1 VRPPASHH
9 REWNATN
16 NRCGDALVFVPGN
29 DFMVLNRLSRRHF
42 AGLAGWAALGSS
54 ASSVQAAGRRSAS
67 AAQSAAPGFPRGFI
81 WGTATSAYQIEGA
94 VNEDGRGPSIWDGF
108 THTEGTIED
117 GSNGDVADDHYHRYK
132 DDIRLMQALGT
143 KAYRFSI
150 AWPRIFPEGSGTPNS
165 KGLDFYNRLVE
176 ALLASGIEPYA
187 TLYHWDLPQAL
198 QDRFGGWQS
207 RDTAKAFADYAGY
220 VAERLSDRVKHF
232 FTINECSRLVHLGH
246 GLGIDAPGLKLP
258 QGQQNQV
265 RHHVALGHGLAVQ
278 AIRARA
284 RRGVK
289 VGPAE
294 NLVVCVPAIDTPENV
309 RAAEIATRELNA
321 GYLTVML
328 EGRYTDAYLAEAGKD
343 APQFTAED
351 LRIISSPIDF
361 LGLNIYKPDHYVVAA
376 DNPRGFALAPFP
388 ASFPHMD
395 PSWLMVGPEAM
406 YWAPRHAARLW
417 NVKSIYITENGTSA
431 TDAPDADGKIYD
443 VDRIMYLRNY
453 LSHLQR
459 ATAEGIPVAG
469 YFLWSLLDNF
479 EWADGLKKRF
489 GLYWVDFD
497 TQRRAPKLSAAFYRE
512 TIRRN
517 AVA

>member
-1 VRPPASHH
+1 
-9 REWNATN
+9 
-16 NRCGDALVFVPGN
+16 
-29 DFMVLNRLSRRHF
+29 MVLNGISRRYF
-42 AGLAGWAALGSS
+42 AGCAAWAALRAS
-54 ASSVQAAGRRSAS
+54 APAQAAHRRSAPGES
-67 AAQSAAPGFPRGFI
+67 GSAPGFPRDFI

-94 VNEDGRGPSIWDGF
+94 VNEDGRGPSIWDSF
-108 THTEGTIED
+108 THRQGTIED
-117 GSNGDVADDHYHRYK
+117 GSNGDVADDHYRRYK
-132 DDIRLMQALGT
+132 DDCKLMKSLGT

-150 AWPRIFPEGSGTPNS
+150 GWPRIFPRGSGAANG
-165 KGLDFYNRLVE
+165 KGLDFYNRLVDQ
-176 ALLASGIEPYA
+176 LLASGIEPYA

-198 QDRFGGWQS
+198 QDRFDGWRS

-220 VAERLSDRVKHF
+220 VTERLSDRVKHF

-246 GLGIDAPGLKLP
+246 GLGIDAPGLKLS
-258 QGQQNQV
+258 QGEQNQV

-284 RRGVK
+284 RRPVK

-294 NLVVCVPAIDTPENV
+294 NLVVCIPVIDTPANI

-328 EGRYTDAYLAEAGKD
+328 EGRYTAAYLADAGRD
-343 APQFTAED
+343 APQFAAED
-351 LRIISSPIDF
+351 LRVISSPIDF
-361 LGLNIYKPDHYVVAA
+361 LGLNIYKPDHYIVAA

-395 PSWLMVGPEAM
+395 PPWLMVGPEAM

-417 NVKSIYITENGTSA
+417 NVRSIYVTENGTSA
-431 TDAPDADGKIYD
+431 TDAPDADGNIYD
-443 VDRIMYLRNY
+443 LDRIMYLRNY
-453 LSHLQR
+453 LSQLQR

-489 GLYWVDFD
+489 GLYRVDFD
-497 TQRRAPKLSAAFYRE
+497 TQRRTPKLSAAFYRE

>member
-1 VRPPASHH
+1 
-9 REWNATN
+9 
-16 NRCGDALVFVPGN
+16 
-29 DFMVLNRLSRRHF
+29 MVLNGLSRRDF
-42 AGLAGWAALGSS
+42 AGLAGWAALGATARS
-54 ASSVQAAGRRSAS
+54 AAGATSKPS
-67 AAQSAAPGFPRGFI
+67 APGFPRDFV

-94 VNEDGRGPSIWDGF
+94 VNEDGRGPSIWDSF
-108 THTEGTIED
+108 THTPGSIED
-117 GSNGDVADDHYHRYK
+117 RSSGDVADDHYHRYK
-132 DDIRLMQALGT
+132 DDIGLMKALGT

-150 AWPRIFPEGSGTPNS
+150 AWPRIFPDGAGTLND
-165 KGLDFYNRLVE
+165 KGLDFYNRLID

-198 QDRFGGWQS
+198 QDRFDGWQS
-207 RDTAKAFADYAGY
+207 RDTAKAFADYAGHI
-220 VAERLSDRVKHF
+220 VARLSDRVKYV

-258 QGQQNQV
+258 QGRQNQV

-278 AIRARA
+278 AIRAHA
-284 RRGVK
+284 RGPVK

-294 NLVVCVPAIDTPENV
+294 NLVVCIPAIDTPEHV
-309 RAAEIATRELNA
+309 RAAELATRELNA

-328 EGRYTDAYLAEAGKD
+328 EGRYTDAYLADAGKD

-395 PSWLMVGPEAM
+395 PSWLMIGPEAM

-417 NVKSIYITENGTSA
+417 NVKSIYVTENGTSG
-431 TDAPDADGKIYD
+431 TDAPDADGNIYD

-453 LSHLQR
+453 LFHLQR
-459 ATAEGIPVAG
+459 ATGEGIPVAG
-469 YFLWSLLDNF
+469 YFHWSLLDNF
-479 EWADGLKKRF
+479 EWADGYQKRF
-489 GLYWVDFD
+489 GLYHVDFA
-497 TQRRAPKLSAAFYRE
+497 TQQRTPKLSASFYRE
-512 TIRRN
+512 LIKRN
-517 AVA
+517 AVV